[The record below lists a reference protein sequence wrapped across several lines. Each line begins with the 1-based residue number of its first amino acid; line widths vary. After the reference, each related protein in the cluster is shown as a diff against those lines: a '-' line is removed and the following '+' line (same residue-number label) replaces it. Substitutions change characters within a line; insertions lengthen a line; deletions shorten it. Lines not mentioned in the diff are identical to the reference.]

1 MKRKKI
7 SMENNR
13 GKTEAERVS
22 QITTLQPNTICRQV
36 VLARR
41 EGASREEPKKR
52 EIVQKVESKTEK
64 NDDKSI
70 QAFCK

>member
-52 EIVQKVESKTEK
+52 KK
-64 NDDKSI
+64 
-70 QAFCK
+70 